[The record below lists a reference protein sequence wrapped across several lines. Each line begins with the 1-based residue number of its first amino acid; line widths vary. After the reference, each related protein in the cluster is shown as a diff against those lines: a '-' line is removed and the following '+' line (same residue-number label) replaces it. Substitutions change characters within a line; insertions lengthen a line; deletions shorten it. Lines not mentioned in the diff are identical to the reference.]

1 MFHGRSLVFQRI
13 STIYSVSTN
22 NLPRLNILSN
32 LDYLH
37 IDTHT
42 YIYYIY
48 ICIYAYIVYIRLL
61 RRAWQRSLRK
71 FDPFEILDVTPQSSA
86 SQIKRAYRKLSLNY
100 HPEPWRKAG
109 ERLWGDT
116 DLLGPTFCTKSG
128 LMIKKHQM
136 QGRKTIEHW
145 VDKEATWQ
153 FPTLATTICLLPSLT
168 YYGWEQPISYPRLSL
183 YIYIRI

>member
-1 MFHGRSLVFQRI
+1 MLACVGNALWGNEAKCSTAEVWYFNVFPPFTVYLLTTSPDWTYLVIFI
-13 STIYSVSTN
+13 IYIYIYILKYITY
-22 NLPRLNILSN
+22 NI
-32 LDYLH
+32 DYLH

-42 YIYYIY
+42 HIYIYIIY

-128 LMIKKHQM
+128 LMIKKTPDAREENYWTL
-136 QGRKTIEHW
+136 GR
-145 VDKEATWQ
+145 
-153 FPTLATTICLLPSLT
+153 
-168 YYGWEQPISYPRLSL
+168 
-183 YIYIRI
+183 